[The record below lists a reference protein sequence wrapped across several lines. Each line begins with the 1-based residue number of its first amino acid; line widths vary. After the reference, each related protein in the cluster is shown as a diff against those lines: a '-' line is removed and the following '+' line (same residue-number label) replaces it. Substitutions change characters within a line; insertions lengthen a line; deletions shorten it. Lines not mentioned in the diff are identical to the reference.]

1 MEMQRYQ
8 EQAART
14 LPHQGITDPPVEL
27 NLILGLLGEAGEVAE
42 IIKKAVYH
50 NHPVDRQKLSGELGD
65 VLWYLAGLC
74 SFYDLRLGGV
84 ALNNI
89 AKLQVRYPE
98 GFSAEASLNRK

>member
-42 IIKKAVYH
+42 IVKKAVYH
-50 NHPVDRQKLSGELGD
+50 NHPVDRRKLSG
-65 VLWYLAGLC
+65 
-74 SFYDLRLGGV
+74 DLRLGGV